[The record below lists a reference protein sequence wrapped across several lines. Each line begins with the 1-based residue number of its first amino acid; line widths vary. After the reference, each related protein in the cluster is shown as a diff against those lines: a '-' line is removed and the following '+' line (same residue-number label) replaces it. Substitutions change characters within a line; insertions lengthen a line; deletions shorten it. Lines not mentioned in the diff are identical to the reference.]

1 MSIETWWVEQ
11 DTDDRWIQ
19 QQMMEFEQQQWEAM
33 EDAKRLAAGEWVQL
47 EFDFEFS
54 PITRPGSLCHF
65 A

>member
-1 MSIETWWVEQ
+1 MEPWWIEQ

-33 EDAKRLAAGEWVQL
+33 EDAKRLAAGEWQQL
-47 EFDFEFS
+47 EFDFVE
-54 PITRPGSLCHF
+54 PSLCHF